1 MSYSASAPREAS
13 EYYSKKVKGSE
24 NVCTVET
31 HTGTCMCVQWFMV
44 ENGTDINLSSHTSLT
59 TIPIYVTWWFM
70 ERKWKQSGS
79 VVCMSCCACLC
90 AHRPSDFT
98 LFLSAKVLMG
108 HFVCSASFKFA
119 LDALPQL
126 HSGADK
132 KWVSQLGRF
141 TQVLLFWFQ
150 TWENN
155 VFVLVMSVQLLWKC
169 N

>member
-1 MSYSASAPREAS
+1 MSYSASAQRKAS

-79 VVCMSCCACLC
+79 CCMHVLLCVFVCTQTFWFHSFSKCW
-90 AHRPSDFT
+90 
-98 LFLSAKVLMG
+98 KVLME

-141 TQVLLFWFQ
+141 TQVLSFWFKNMRKQ
-150 TWENN
+150 CVCAGCVGPTI
-155 VFVLVMSVQLLWKC
+155 FKM
-169 N
+169 